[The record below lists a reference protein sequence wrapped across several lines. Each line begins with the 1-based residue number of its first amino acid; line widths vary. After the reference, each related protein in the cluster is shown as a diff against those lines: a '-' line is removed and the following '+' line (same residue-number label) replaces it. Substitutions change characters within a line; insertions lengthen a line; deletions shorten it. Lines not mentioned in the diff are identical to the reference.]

1 MTNLSVGSLRGGSR
15 DLRPHHDHRLAA
27 PDRGLAP
34 RLPPL
39 RGEGGAGVRESR
51 HLQVR
56 RQPGAFST
64 NTNIDH
70 KPLVCLKTDTPLS

>member
-56 RQPGAFST
+56 RQPGTRGLFGRYQYC
-64 NTNIDH
+64 
-70 KPLVCLKTDTPLS
+70 LVCLKTDTPLS

>member
-15 DLRPHHDHRLAA
+15 HLRPHHDHRLAA
-27 PDRGLAP
+27 PHRGLSP
-34 RLPPL
+34 RLPAL
-39 RGEGGAGVRESR
+39 RGEGGAGVREGR

-56 RQPGAFST
+56 RQPGALSA
-64 NTNIDH
+64 NIDH